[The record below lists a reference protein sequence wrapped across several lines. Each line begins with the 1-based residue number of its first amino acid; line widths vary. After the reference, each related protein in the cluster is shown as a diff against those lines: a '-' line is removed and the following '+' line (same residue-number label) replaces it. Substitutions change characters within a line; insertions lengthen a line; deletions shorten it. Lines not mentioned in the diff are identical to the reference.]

1 LRTLMSK
8 RLTLTGTVLRSRP
21 PEEKMALARAFEEQ
35 VLPAFSAGRLKAV
48 VDSVFSVD
56 EIRMAFAKMQRNDSF
71 GKIVVRW

>member
-1 LRTLMSK
+1 
-8 RLTLTGTVLRSRP
+8 
-21 PEEKMALARAFEEQ
+21 MALARAFEEQ